1 MKLLRRLLVVLL
13 ALVVLAYAG
22 VVAYMYVNQRALQYS
37 AQGQVFTL
45 SETRLPGAEDVAIDS
60 DGAVVNGWYQ
70 APRAGMPVILYY
82 KGNSK
87 SFSEEHERY
96 EQFVADGYGFLAFDY
111 RGFPA
116 SPGDISEDNILADA
130 IAAYDWL
137 DARTDAPILIW
148 GRSLGSGP
156 ATYVASQRDAA
167 ALLLETPFLSAVG
180 VAAERYPI
188 LPVTLVMQ
196 DQFRND
202 LWIKDVSEPVLVA
215 HGTADGTISVS
226 NGERLYDLAPNRDEL
241 WIVDGA
247 DHSDLWD
254 AGIWAKAEPFFERS
268 LNPLSRPARW
278 ACRLGAAP
286 LSAG

>member
-1 MKLLRRLLVVLL
+1 MKLLRNLLIALLVLVVLG
-13 ALVVLAYAG
+13 YGG
-22 VVAYMYVNQRALQYS
+22 VVAYMFFNQRALQYS
-37 AQGQVFTL
+37 AQGQVFALADTTL
-45 SETRLPGAEDVAIDS
+45 TDAGDVAIDS
-60 DGAVVNGWYQ
+60 GGSVVNGWYQ
-70 APRAGMPVILYY
+70 APAPGKPVILYY

-87 SFSEEHERY
+87 SFSEEYERY
-96 EQFVADGYGFLAFDY
+96 QQFVADGYGFLAFDY

-116 SPGDISEDNILADA
+116 SPGDISEANILDDA

-137 DARTDAPILIW
+137 DALTDAPILIW

-167 ALLLETPFLSAVG
+167 ALLLETPFLSAVN

-188 LPVTLVMQ
+188 LPVGLVMQ

-215 HGTADGTISVS
+215 HGTADRTIDVT
-226 NGERLYDLAPNRDEL
+226 NGERLYALAPNQNEL
-241 WIVDGA
+241 WIVEGA

-254 AGIWAKAEPFFERS
+254 AGIWGHAEPFFES
-268 LNPLSRPARW
+268 ALSP
-278 ACRLGAAP
+278 
-286 LSAG
+286 